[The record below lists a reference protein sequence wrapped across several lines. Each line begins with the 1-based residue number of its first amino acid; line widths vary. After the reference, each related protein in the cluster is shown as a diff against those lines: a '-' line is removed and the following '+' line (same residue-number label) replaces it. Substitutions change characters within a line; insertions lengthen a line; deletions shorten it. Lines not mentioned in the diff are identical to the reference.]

1 MINKQNNY
9 LDCEFQ
15 ETIFYL
21 RKLKQSIQDTNQ
33 EISKEDKLL
42 LVIEHAVIHDRF
54 NKGSILITK
63 NESLYQISNI
73 QKHNYAWQFKN
84 QSIDIEYILS
94 NLTNLGINYTIKPY
108 QITVNNHLVENLYEL
123 SFSIT
128 LESSK
133 IKRK

>member
-54 NKGSILITK
+54 NEGSILITK

-123 SFSIT
+123 SFFIT

>member
-21 RKLKQSIQDTNQ
+21 RKLKQSIRDTNQ

-54 NKGSILITK
+54 NEGSILITK
-63 NESLYQISNI
+63 NESLYQNRVGRNKKTIYKKAN
-73 QKHNYAWQFKN
+73 
-84 QSIDIEYILS
+84 
-94 NLTNLGINYTIKPY
+94 TGIYRI
-108 QITVNNHLVENLYEL
+108 
-123 SFSIT
+123 
-128 LESSK
+128 
-133 IKRK
+133 